1 MGGVGIQVTALV
13 GDGGCVVWWYEPQ
26 NWCFKGGSDKSE
38 RADEEHGRLC
48 SSVTRD
54 SGRENREVKSA
65 TRPLGKS
72 HGYQLE

>member
-48 SSVTRD
+48 YLLFQCYEGQWKRKQTRVPQ
-54 SGRENREVKSA
+54 G
-65 TRPLGKS
+65 P
-72 HGYQLE
+72 